1 MFSII
6 IPVYNVAQYLRE
18 CLDSVLAQTFGD
30 WEAIC
35 VDDGSTDGSAAILDE
50 YAAKDARFRVIHQE
64 NAGVSAAR
72 NAALDA
78 AKGEFFLFLDGDD
91 LLRNDALEMFA
102 FHFERNQSLDGIL
115 VYPYIPWW
123 PATSAEPTDEGTKAA
138 IAMSLAQAGDEDIA
152 AIAYAL
158 YLARD
163 AKHDIPTAMISLK
176 QHETAWNT
184 KSIGMN
190 NVGF

>member
-1 MFSII
+1 MK
-6 IPVYNVAQYLRE
+6 E
-18 CLDSVLAQTFGD
+18 
-30 WEAIC
+30 
-35 VDDGSTDGSAAILDE
+35 
-50 YAAKDARFRVIHQE
+50 
-64 NAGVSAAR
+64 
-72 NAALDA
+72 
-78 AKGEFFLFLDGDD
+78 
-91 LLRNDALEMFA
+91 FA
-102 FHFERNQSLDGIL
+102 FKINGAEYKCAVEEIEAGKTKVTVNGK
-115 VYPYIPWW
+115 VYEVETEAPKAEQPA
-123 PATSAEPTDEGTKAA
+123 PAPKASATSAEPTDEGTKAA

-158 YLARD
+158 YLACD

>member
-1 MFSII
+1 M
-6 IPVYNVAQYLRE
+6 
-18 CLDSVLAQTFGD
+18 VLLAVTADTWIVTGLGFG
-30 WEAIC
+30 I
-35 VDDGSTDGSAAILDE
+35 VLM
-50 YAAKDARFRVIHQE
+50 
-64 NAGVSAAR
+64 
-72 NAALDA
+72 L
-78 AKGEFFLFLDGDD
+78 LFC
-91 LLRNDALEMFA
+91 
-102 FHFERNQSLDGIL
+102 L
-115 VYPYIPWW
+115 VYVLQFFGWIMQKATAPRAPKAEQ
-123 PATSAEPTDEGTKAA
+123 PAPAPKASATSAEPTDEGTKAA

-184 KSIGMN
+184 KSTGMN

>member
-1 MFSII
+1 M
-6 IPVYNVAQYLRE
+6 
-18 CLDSVLAQTFGD
+18 VLLAVTADTWIVTGLGFG
-30 WEAIC
+30 I
-35 VDDGSTDGSAAILDE
+35 VL
-50 YAAKDARFRVIHQE
+50 V
-64 NAGVSAAR
+64 
-72 NAALDA
+72 L
-78 AKGEFFLFLDGDD
+78 LFC
-91 LLRNDALEMFA
+91 
-102 FHFERNQSLDGIL
+102 L
-115 VYPYIPWW
+115 VYVLQFFGWIMQKATAPRAPKAEQ
-123 PATSAEPTDEGTKAA
+123 PAPAPKASATSAEPTDEGTKAA

-158 YLARD
+158 YLACD